1 MKENNGY
8 NLFVGLLALMEVFS
22 ILISYLYKIPKIVL
36 DSFYYINFIISLIFL
51 FDYLYIL
58 IINYFKIN
66 IIKYNLVDLISVIPL
81 FVQAEYFKNNRY
93 YIIFNFFMMVILL
106 IKFKNRI
113 RNIVRI
119 NKFNYMLVVNTL
131 VIVLGAVLIS
141 LLEKMSFED
150 AIWWSFVTFTTV
162 GYGDILL
169 RTTAG
174 RLIAII
180 LMIFGIGFI
189 GITTST
195 IAAYL
200 VNNDIKK
207 EKRNFK
213 YEAINE
219 IKRELDNFDDLT
231 IEELDYIYNKL
242 KLLKKEK

>member
-8 NLFVGLLALMEVFS
+8 NLFVGLLALMEVFY

-66 IIKYNLVDLISVIPL
+66 IIKYNLVDLISITPL
-81 FVQAEYFKNNRY
+81 FIHAEYFKNNRY
-93 YIIFNFFMMVILL
+93 YIIFNFFVMAILL

-150 AIWWSFVTFTTV
+150 ALWWSFVTFTTV

-169 RTTAG
+169 KTTAG

-180 LMIFGIGFI
+180 LMIFGIGFV

-213 YEAINE
+213 NEAINE

-242 KLLKKEK
+242 KFLKKEK